1 MATEH
6 GGQTTGFGERIGRIE
21 AGRSADLVLVRWA
34 QIAHPYLDPDVPVLD
49 AVLQRARSE
58 GVDTVLVAG
67 EAILKDGRFTRVDD
81 QNAVDELARS
91 LSGPL
96 SEDEV
101 LRRSIAERVMPHAKS
116 FYKDYLGGET
126 FEPYEHRNSRS

>member
-1 MATEH
+1 M
-6 GGQTTGFGERIGRIE
+6 
-21 AGRSADLVLVRWA
+21 
-34 QIAHPYLDPDVPVLD
+34 
-49 AVLQRARSE
+49 QRARSE

-67 EAILKDGRFTRVDD
+67 EAILKDGRFTRVDEL
-81 QNAVDELARS
+81 NAVDELARS

-101 LRRSIAERVMPHAKS
+101 LRRSVAERVMPYAKS
-116 FYKDYLGGET
+116 FYKDYLSGET